1 MTNRRQFVLRL
12 LPLAGTFAL
21 QPGIVRAAEP
31 PELTESD
38 PLAKALGFDLDTN
51 KVDHAKYPTHAKEQD
66 CGNCLHFKAPGA
78 ARAVCDLFNKTVP
91 KGGWCSAWAK
101 RV

>member
-21 QPGIVRAAEP
+21 QPGVVRAAEP
-31 PELTESD
+31 PELSESD
-38 PLAKALGFDLDTN
+38 PLAKALGFVADAN
-51 KVDHAKYPTHAKEQD
+51 KVDQAKYPMHTKEQD
-66 CGNCLHFKAPGA
+66 CANCLHFKTPGA
-78 ARAVCDLFNKTVP
+78 AHALCDIFSKSVP